1 MVSPELWEITFSPE
15 GKCACV
21 CVRERERRLCCA
33 PVTLKPVTDYTP
45 KNAGGGKTR
54 QRDEA
59 TCKDEIF
66 QESDYGNL
74 TTDTTATGSEADKFR
89 TVEVGERS

>member
-1 MVSPELWEITFSPE
+1 M
-15 GKCACV
+15 CV
-21 CVRERERRLCCA
+21 CEGERERRLCCA

-66 QESDYGNL
+66 
-74 TTDTTATGSEADKFR
+74 
-89 TVEVGERS
+89 